1 MFAMSHARVGGLAP
15 ATASARRG
23 VVGARAALVPAGRAS
38 GAVLPA
44 RAASRRGALAPRAS
58 AASVGAGAADAA
70 PSQEYYSG
78 MEGKA
83 LNADQKQFPS
93 MAEVLSKI
101 PKHCFVKDTA
111 RSMMYAAVS
120 TALTLGCGVLAYLY
134 LPLQL
139 AYLPA
144 WIAYAFVAGTCATG
158 CWVVAHV
165 PATKA

>member
-70 PSQEYYSG
+70 PTQEY
-78 MEGKA
+78 
-83 LNADQKQFPS
+83 
-93 MAEVLSKI
+93 
-101 PKHCFVKDTA
+101 
-111 RSMMYAAVS
+111 
-120 TALTLGCGVLAYLY
+120 
-134 LPLQL
+134 
-139 AYLPA
+139 
-144 WIAYAFVAGTCATG
+144 
-158 CWVVAHV
+158 
-165 PATKA
+165 